1 VRQRGRI
8 VVAGR
13 AFDVDGQ
20 AGATWAVL
28 QYVLGLREL
37 GYDVWLLEPVAHLKA
52 ATVRTFEAVSAE
64 FELGS
69 RAALLIGEGRETVG
83 ASSRSV
89 REACACA
96 DALLDLSGV
105 LAQHELLGSF
115 AVRAYVDLDP
125 AFNQLWHAS
134 GIDRGFASHT
144 HHFTVGLNIGRN
156 GCDSPTCGAD
166 WIPMLPPVALSAWP
180 AAPPRPDGALT
191 SLANWRSYGSIEWR
205 GVRYGQKAHSLRQLT
220 ALPNASTERFVLA
233 LEIDPVEEAERRAL
247 SAGGWELADPRRV
260 AGRPAAYRRFI
271 SRSKA
276 EIGVAKAG
284 YVTARCGWF
293 SDRSACYLA
302 SGRPVLAQDTGIAD
316 RLPLGDGLFT
326 FEDSSGALAAL
337 EALEGSYG
345 RHAAAAREIA
355 EAHLDAR
362 LVLGGM
368 IEELDR

>member
-1 VRQRGRI
+1 MSRRGRI

-13 AFDVDGQ
+13 AFDVAGQ

-37 GYDVWLLEPVAHLKA
+37 GYDVWLLEPVAHLKPG
-52 ATVRTFEAVSAE
+52 TVRTFEAVSAE

-69 RAALLIGEGRETVG
+69 RAALLIGDGYETVG

-89 REACACA
+89 REACDSA

-105 LAQHELLGSF
+105 LAHHELLGRF

-125 AFNQLWHAS
+125 AFNQLWHES

-144 HHFTVGLNIGRN
+144 HHFTVGLNIGRD

-166 WIPMLPPVALSAWP
+166 WIPTLPPVALSAWP
-180 AAPPRPDGALT
+180 VAPPRPEGALT
-191 SLANWRSYGSIEWR
+191 SLANWRSYGSIECR
-205 GVRYGQKAHSLRQLT
+205 GVRYGQKAHSLRRFA
-220 ALPNASTERFVLA
+220 ALPCASTERFVLA
-233 LEIDPVEEAERRAL
+233 LEIDPAEDVERQAL

-260 AGRPAAYRRFI
+260 AGSPAAYRHFI

-302 SGRPVLAQDTGIAD
+302 SGRPVLALDTGIAD
-316 RLPLGDGLFT
+316 RLPLGNGLLV
-326 FEDSSGALAAL
+326 FEDCDSALAAV
-337 EALEGSYG
+337 EALDSTYA
-345 RHAAAAREIA
+345 RHAVAAREIA

-362 LVLGGM
+362 LVLSRM
-368 IEELDR
+368 LEELSG